1 MRFFRP
7 GFPAYCL
14 YPEAIFSVKT
24 NNRILYLTFDD
35 GPDPVS
41 TPVIL
46 KILKGQGVRAV
57 FFCNGLKAEKHPDL
71 ITSILEAG
79 HRLGNHTY
87 NHPDGWRTESKEYI
101 SDVLKASPFTSDKL
115 FRPPY
120 GRLKLKQYRELKK
133 RFKIVFWDVMPYDFD
148 SEFGAGRSL
157 RVLKEKIRPGSIIVL
172 HDKPGS
178 AAIDFLKEF
187 IDFAK
192 STGYEFKVEI
202 H

>member
-14 YPEAIFSVKT
+14 YPEAIFRVKT
-24 NNRILYLTFDD
+24 NSRILYLTFDD

-46 KILKGQGVRAV
+46 KILKRHGVRAV
-57 FFCNGLKAEKHPDL
+57 FFCNGVKAGKHPDL

-79 HRLGNHTY
+79 HLLGNHTY
-87 NHPDGWRTESKEYI
+87 NHTDGWRTESKEYI
-101 SDVLKASPFTSDKL
+101 SDVLKTSPFTSDKL

-172 HDKPGS
+172 HDKPAS
-178 AAIDFLKEF
+178 SAIDFLDEF
-187 IDFAK
+187 ITFA
-192 STGYEFKVEI
+192 TGIGFEFKYEI
-202 H
+202 Q